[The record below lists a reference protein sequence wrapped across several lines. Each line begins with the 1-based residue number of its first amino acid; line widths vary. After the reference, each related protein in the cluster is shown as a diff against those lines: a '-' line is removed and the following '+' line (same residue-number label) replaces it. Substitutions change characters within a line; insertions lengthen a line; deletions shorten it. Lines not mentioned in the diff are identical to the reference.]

1 MLPAARSAG
10 WENPGAVDI
19 VLLVVALLVIVA
31 GSAVFTNGI
40 EWIGEDLGLSDGAV
54 GSVLAAIGTAL
65 PETALPFVAI
75 LTGHGTGNAVGV
87 GAILGGP
94 FMLGTLGMCLLGAS
108 VLRFARST
116 DRPPVLQAE
125 PSVIGQDLGYF
136 SIAFALGILAG
147 VWHLKAFRWV
157 LAVALLAGYGFYVYR
172 HFHQPGEEEIEKE
185 ASGEIRSLY
194 FRRWVGR
201 LRDRAGTW
209 APKPPLWAAIAQT
222 LAGLAMIVGGA
233 RLFVDAIDTITAS
246 FHIPSLPFALLVA
259 PVATEL
265 PELMNSVLWIRRRKD
280 TLAAGNVTG
289 AMVFQATFPMTIGL
303 LGTSWRLNGVAL
315 AAAVITVGASTLV
328 WLVAKVRRTL
338 TPVFLVPFGVAFVVY
353 AVLVIST
360 F

>member
-1 MLPAARSAG
+1 MDLLILLFSFVVILV
-10 WENPGAVDI
+10 GAE
-19 VLLVVALLVIVA
+19 L
-31 GSAVFTNGI
+31 FTNGI
-40 EWIGEDLGLSDGAV
+40 EWIGEDLGLSEGAV

-75 LTGHGTGNAVGV
+75 LTGHATGNEVGV

-108 VLRFARST
+108 VLRFARSRR
-116 DRPPVLQAE
+116 RPPVLQAE

-136 SIAFALGILAG
+136 SVAFALGILAG
-147 VWHLKAFRWV
+147 VWHVKAFRWV

-172 HFHQPGEEEIEKE
+172 HFHQPGEAEIEKE
-185 ASGEIRSLY
+185 ASGAIQPLY
-194 FRRWVGR
+194 FRRWLARVS
-201 LRDRAGTW
+201 DRAGAW
-209 APKPPLWAAIAQT
+209 APKPPLWATIVQT

-233 RLFVDAIDTITAS
+233 RLFVTSIDTITAS

-289 AMVFQATFPMTIGL
+289 AMVFQATFPMIIGL
-303 LGTSWRLNGVAL
+303 LGTSWRLSGVAL
-315 AAAVITVGASTLV
+315 AAALITLGASTMV

-338 TPVFLVPFGVAFVVY
+338 TPLFLVPFGAVFVVY
-353 AVLVIST
+353 AVVVIST